1 MYLKY
6 FFVFGFTLLLGSIG
20 CARHTT
26 DAMWQAQLPLGKEY
40 KTFQPPG
47 KPSEIESLL
56 QKLDNPSGVMTLQQ
70 VLSLA
75 LLQGP
80 ELKVFSW
87 EIRLAEARALQAGLL
102 PNPEIGTSV
111 ENFRGEKDQT
121 GFKSA
126 ETTVQIS
133 QRMELGGKRSK
144 RKHLAG
150 IEKNLAGWDYE
161 SKRIDVVTET
171 TKAFW
176 DVFAAQER
184 LKISSELARLSEE
197 IYTTAVERVKAG
209 KIPPVEEIQ
218 AKVSLTTAKIRLDQ
232 TKGELEV
239 ARKKL
244 AATWGS
250 TSPTFE
256 KVSGVIDSI
265 TPIPSLNQLENLIV
279 QNPEVARWAEEV
291 AKNRA
296 VVKLKDA
303 EAIPDVTIGAGPRY
317 FNGTDSTAFV
327 MAFSMPIPVFNRN
340 QGERLEARYALAKAE
355 EEQRAALVKAQTEL
369 GQAYQEL
376 SSAFLSALSLK
387 DTALP
392 AADSAFNASFEG
404 YRAGKFNYL
413 IVLDSQRTLFEVKQE
428 YIKALA
434 DYHKAR
440 ANIERLIAQNLP

>member
-1 MYLKY
+1 
-6 FFVFGFTLLLGSIG
+6 
-20 CARHTT
+20 
-26 DAMWQAQLPLGKEY
+26 
-40 KTFQPPG
+40 
-47 KPSEIESLL
+47 
-56 QKLDNPSGVMTLQQ
+56 
-70 VLSLA
+70 
-75 LLQGP
+75 
-80 ELKVFSW
+80 
-87 EIRLAEARALQAGLL
+87 
-102 PNPEIGTSV
+102 
-111 ENFRGEKDQT
+111 
-121 GFKSA
+121 
-126 ETTVQIS
+126 
-133 QRMELGGKRSK
+133 MELGGKRSK
-144 RKHLAG
+144 RKHLAN

-197 IYTTAVERVKAG
+197 TYTTAVERVKAG
-209 KIPPVEEIQ
+209 KVPPIEEIQ
-218 AKVSLTTAKIRLDQ
+218 AKVSLTTAKIRLEQ
-232 TKGELEV
+232 TKSELEV

-279 QNPEVARWAEEV
+279 QNPDVARWAEEV

-296 VVKLKDA
+296 VVKLKNA
-303 EAIPDVTIGAGPRY
+303 EAIPDVTIGVGPRY
-317 FNGTDSTAFV
+317 FNATDSTAFV
-327 MAFSMPIPVFNRN
+327 MSFSMPIPVFNRN

-376 SSAFLSALSLK
+376 SSAFLAASSFK

-392 AADSAFNASFEG
+392 AADSAFIASFEG

-413 IVLDSQRTLFEVKQE
+413 IVIDSQRTLSEIKQE
-428 YIKALA
+428 YIKAFT

-440 ANIERLIAQNLP
+440 ANIERLISQKLP